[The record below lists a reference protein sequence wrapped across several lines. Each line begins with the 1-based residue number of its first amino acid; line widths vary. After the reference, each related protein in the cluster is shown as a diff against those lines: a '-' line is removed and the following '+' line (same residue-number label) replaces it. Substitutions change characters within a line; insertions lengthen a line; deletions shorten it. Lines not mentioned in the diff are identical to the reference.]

1 MTVIREEA
9 QKKRARELYTI
20 PMAIDRIRL
29 DGLAEPC
36 RTYLKTFYDPD
47 GDQYKLNIPVS
58 GLSDSVKFKILECLD
73 YLNGI
78 EMALVTLEP
87 NQAILDVHFF
97 NRNYFSLII
106 SDFTAFP
113 GKAHD
118 QFPITGGF
126 RIQAGPAE
134 DQVRVVEVL
143 DLSSSDS
150 VLRLT
155 VMPIGDYSTYRLG
168 INGLKYPRID
178 PVFSE
183 MDFKFRPGCF
193 NIDCRPAWERSS
205 EAPKNPIID
214 YLAKDYDSF
223 RHTMMAAMSERVPG
237 WQPTSEADLDQ
248 VLLEL
253 FSVAADELS
262 DYQDRVMNEAYLG
275 TSRKRVSIARH
286 ARLMDYHIHQGNR
299 ASTWLALRIT
309 AGMESELKPDFQA
322 ATTEDFEDSERAIFT
337 ARGLFCV
344 GNSYQNELDNLR
356 VSTAFKSKF
365 KLHGIELSP
374 NTSVNVRAVGS
385 IWEIIDE
392 DNRQIYLVAE
402 DGDHLVVFADWYLN
416 DLINNVKLYTWS
428 DSQPAL
434 DVLTTQ
440 ADLKI
445 AGGEKAVAEFIRDKV
460 RNGIVKHLLL
470 QEWRDP
476 ATGNP
481 AGADPVK
488 RQLLE
493 LLSGDQAAET
503 VYDPLEDEWLVRVR
517 WRDEDALKSRF
528 CFCVDCPEGKKDDVS
543 LFHGNLIRV
552 YHGRR
557 YQCVF
562 KDPGEQADSGNLEY
576 HYERTKSGSVICR
589 LPEGPL
595 AYRETDPG
603 GVIPPI
609 STLEVSISVSPE
621 VVDKYDEVVNLIHS
635 DDTSEMGDH
644 FVVET
649 DELMRSLIR
658 FGDGINGKEL
668 PDKAVVRCIY
678 QIGGGLSGNIGA
690 DKLTYCNKKSK
701 LQIEGCWNPFDVT
714 NGRTPELPAEI
725 VRRVPEAYLQRQL
738 RAVTLKDYV
747 ERAEELDEVQRAHAG
762 YAWAGSWR
770 TVRITADL
778 SGGSEL
784 ADEVREKLAG
794 HLNAVRLIG
803 EDLEIRPP
811 RPVPLDIVIEL
822 CLHPDFWPEDIKYLL
837 EQEFSD
843 GWTLDG
849 RLAFFHPDLWTFG
862 QGLRKSQI
870 IGQVQIIEGVDHV
883 ITVTMKR
890 FNEPTPGLPDR
901 IEVGP
906 TEIIQ
911 VKNDPDHMETGM
923 IKFVVRGGRS

>member
-9 QKKRARELYTI
+9 LKKRARELYTI
-20 PMAIDRIRL
+20 PTAIDRIRL
-29 DGLAEPC
+29 DGLPEECPTDLKAFY
-36 RTYLKTFYDPD
+36 YLD
-47 GDQYKLNIPVS
+47 GDQYKLKIPAA
-58 GLSDSVKFKILECLD
+58 GLSVEDKFKILKCLD

-78 EMALVTLEP
+78 EMVLVTP
-87 NQAILDVHFF
+87 AGDHAILDVHFF

-106 SDFTAFP
+106 SDFAARP
-113 GKAHD
+113 DKAHD

-134 DQVRVVEVL
+134 DQVRVVEVS

-150 VLRLT
+150 VLSLT
-155 VMPIGDYSTYRLG
+155 VKPIGDYSTYRLG

-193 NIDCRPAWERSS
+193 NIDCRPAWEPSP

-223 RHTMMAAMSERVPG
+223 RHTMMAAMSKRVPG
-237 WQPTSEADLDQ
+237 WKPTSEADLDQ

-299 ASTWLALRIT
+299 ASTWLALRIA
-309 AGMESELKPDFQA
+309 AGMDSELKPDFQA
-322 ATTEDFEDSERAIFT
+322 ATAEDSDDSERALFT

-356 VSTAFKSKF
+356 VSTVFKSKF
-365 KLHGIELSP
+365 KMHGIELSP

-392 DNRQIYLVAE
+392 NNRQVYLVVE

-416 DLINNVKLYTWS
+416 GHLNDIKLYTWS
-428 DSQPAL
+428 DSRPAL
-434 DVLTTQ
+434 DVGTTQ

-445 AGGEKAVAEFIRDKV
+445 AGGDKVIAEFIQDKIRD
-460 RNGIVKHLLL
+460 GIVKHLLL

-481 AGADPVK
+481 AGADPDK

-503 VYDPLEDEWLVRVR
+503 VYDPLEDEWLIRVR
-517 WRDEDALKSRF
+517 WQDEDALKSRF
-528 CFCVDCPEGKKDDVS
+528 CFSVDCPEGKKDDVS
-543 LFHGNLIRV
+543 LFQGNLIRA

-557 YQCVF
+557 KECVF
-562 KDPGEQADSGNLEY
+562 KDPGERADSGNHEY

-603 GVIPPI
+603 GEVPPV
-609 STLEVSISVSPE
+609 STLEVSVSVSPG
-621 VVDKYDEVVNLIHS
+621 VVDKYDEVINLIHS

-649 DELMRSLIR
+649 DELGRSIIR

-668 PDKAVVRCIY
+668 PDKGVVRCIY

-690 DKLTYCNKKSK
+690 DKLTYFEKKYD

-714 NGRTPELPAEI
+714 NGRTPEPTSEI
-725 VRRVPEAYLQRQL
+725 IRRVPEAYLRHQL

-747 ERAEELDEVQRAHAG
+747 ERVEELDEVQRGHAG
-762 YAWAGSWR
+762 YAWNGSWR
-770 TVRITADL
+770 TVRITVDL
-778 SGGSEL
+778 AGGLEL
-784 ADEVREKLAG
+784 TDTAREKLAD

-803 EDLEIRPP
+803 EDLEIRPA
-811 RPVPLDIVIEL
+811 RPVPLDIAVEL

-843 GWTLDG
+843 GWTSDG
-849 RLAFFHPDLWTFG
+849 RQAFFHPDLWTFG
-862 QGLRKSQI
+862 QGLRESQI
-870 IGQVQIIEGVDHV
+870 IGQIQIIEGVDYV
-883 ITVTMKR
+883 KSVTIKR
-890 FNEPTPGLPDR
+890 FNEPTPGLPDK
-901 IEVGP
+901 IEIGP
-906 TEIIQ
+906 MEIIQ

-923 IKFVVRGGRS
+923 IKFIVMGGRS